1 MEKER
6 KLLTIGQFAALHGIN
21 KKTLMWYDQI
31 GLFRPAAVNPVNGY
45 RCYDYHQSAV
55 LETILLLRELDVSIQ
70 EIQDFMKDRSAEH
83 LKCLLEEKIAGLDRQ
98 LRHLQAVRKTLCG
111 HHQNMVTLLT
121 MDLSDISIVEK
132 EERCYYDKGLR
143 MIEVYK
149 HQFDCLS
156 EIIETIKDRNY
167 KFIIYMDDLSFE
179 DFEIEYKYLKAII
192 EGGLGKKP
200 DNVLIYAT
208 SNRRH
213 LVREKFSDKED
224 RAEDLHTSDTVQEK
238 LSLVARFGV
247 SIYYIAPNK
256 KEFQNI
262 VRTLAE
268 RYHIQMPEEELFL
281 EANKWELSHGG
292 LSGRTA
298 QQFINYLLGFEAE

>member
-121 MDLSDISIVEK
+121 MDLSEICIVEK
-132 EERCYYDKGLR
+132 EERCL
-143 MIEVYK
+143 VTV
-149 HQFDCLS
+149 
-156 EIIETIKDRNY
+156 EIDR
-167 KFIIYMDDLSFE
+167 DTSFE
-179 DFEIEYKYLKAII
+179 KEVELITAETARY
-192 EGGLGKKP
+192 GLGRLHNASYGSMIPVSSLQEGSFDDYTRLFYRDPLSAAQKRAAYTARRNLSKSFPQRRLESAPPAVSGDPFLCPGTGP
-200 DNVLIYAT
+200 DP
-208 SNRRH
+208 
-213 LVREKFSDKED
+213 VR
-224 RAEDLHTSDTVQEK
+224 
-238 LSLVARFGV
+238 
-247 SIYYIAPNK
+247 
-256 KEFQNI
+256 
-262 VRTLAE
+262 
-268 RYHIQMPEEELFL
+268 
-281 EANKWELSHGG
+281 
-292 LSGRTA
+292 
-298 QQFINYLLGFEAE
+298 LLL